1 MEYHW
6 GPKPK
11 LEFPKEDEFDCFKLN
26 FMSNGEVLKFDKNN
40 FIGFAD
46 FNGKRIY
53 RKIYIND
60 GNISIEDFSND
71 VELEEYTA
79 WGEEN
84 NGIKVQFSNGYK
96 RVN

>member
-1 MEYHW
+1 MIKYCCNCLL
-6 GPKPK
+6 PSTKPYI
-11 LEFPKEDEFDCFKLN
+11 
-26 FMSNGEVLKFDKNN
+26 KFDKNN

-84 NGIKVQFSNGYK
+84 NVIKVKFSTGYK